1 MSDTKHSLPQP
12 TDRHDPIYLRVHT
25 DLGRALAARL
35 AAETAKRP
43 LLVVLPDSRTVN
55 DTRAALA
62 FLGVSASIFPDW
74 EVLPYDRFSPHQ
86 DLISD
91 RLSRL
96 WRLPQETT
104 GLTLI
109 AATTLLQR
117 LPPPAFVAGQGML
130 LEVGQRLDREAY
142 QRQLEEA
149 GYSRVSTVEQ
159 HGEYALRGGLID
171 VFPTGAAQP
180 VRIDLFDDEIE
191 TLRHFEPESQRSN
204 ETVDAITLL
213 PAREYPLTEKG
224 IATFRQNWRNLFPGD
239 PTSSPIYR
247 QVSEG
252 LVPAGIE
259 SYLPLFFEST
269 ATLFDYLPETARLL
283 LFDGIDQAIDRFVT
297 ETNERFVQRASDIDH
312 PIPAPEALYQTPD
325 EFDEQ
330 VRARPRWQLVA
341 AADQRFPQAA
351 DIGDRPLP
359 NLAAGSAAPTAVIER
374 LAEFVHGFDGH
385 SLLVA
390 ESSGRRQA
398 LIEQTATAGLEPT
411 SVEGWNEA
419 SQAPL
424 GIAVAELEQGAIL
437 PTAGRPV
444 AVISEIDLFAER
456 VAQRRARSRR
466 GRDADA
472 IIQNLDDLAIGAPV
486 VHEDHGIGRFQGLV
500 TLEMNNQ
507 PQEYLLLTYADDD
520 RLYVPVS
527 SLERISRYTGGAEE
541 TAPLHRLGSGQWERA
556 KKRAAKQVHDVAAE
570 LLDVHARR
578 AARKG
583 ISLQV
588 DQADYRRFADEFAFE
603 PTDDQRQAI
612 EQILVDM
619 AAQQPMDRV
628 VCGDVGFGKTEVAM
642 RAAFVAVQNQA
653 QVAVLVPTTLL
664 AEQHLRSFRD
674 RFANW
679 PVTIDSLSRL
689 SGSKKTAEL
698 RERIKAGQVD
708 IVIGTHKLLRD
719 SPEFANL
726 GLVIID
732 EEQRF
737 GVRDKERL
745 KALRAEVDL
754 LTLTATPIPRTL
766 NMALSGIRDLTII
779 ATPPRDRLAVKTVVL
794 RWDEVQIREA
804 IQRELKRGGQVY
816 FLHNEV
822 KSIDRMARMIEEI
835 VPEARVNVAHGQMGE
850 RALEQVMTDFYHQ
863 RFNVLVSTT
872 IIESGI
878 DIPTANTILIHR
890 ADKFGLAQL
899 HQLRGRVGR
908 SHHRAYAYLITP
920 EPGLLTPD
928 AEKRLEAIAS
938 LEDLGVGFTLSTH
951 DLEIR
956 GAGELLGSGQSG
968 QMHEV
973 GYRYYMQLLDRA
985 VADIRAGREPAIE
998 APIET
1003 RSTEVD
1009 LGEPAL
1015 IPENYV
1021 NDVHTRLTLYK
1032 RLSTAKSNEA
1042 LDELKVE
1049 LIDRFGLLPDPV
1061 ITLVETHRLRIHAR
1075 WLGITKLE
1083 LTAHGGRLI
1092 FGENARVD
1100 PAKLVAAV
1108 QAAPDTYQLSANTL
1122 RFSREMPTLEDR
1134 LAVIRA
1140 ILDDIALPETTEATE
1155 ATETVETTA

>member
-1 MSDTKHSLPQP
+1 MSDAKQSIAQP
-12 TDRHDPIYLRVHT
+12 ADRHDPIYLRTHT
-25 DLGRALAARL
+25 DLGRTLATRL
-35 AAETAKRP
+35 AAESAEQP
-43 LLVVLPDSRTVN
+43 LLAVLPDSRAVN
-55 DTRAALA
+55 DARAALA
-62 FLGVSASIFPDW
+62 FLGVSASVFPDW

-96 WRLPQETT
+96 WRLPRETA

-109 AATTLLQR
+109 AAPTLLQR
-117 LPPPAFVAGQGML
+117 LPPPAFVAGQGMV

-142 QRQLEEA
+142 RNQLEEA

-171 VFPTGAAQP
+171 VFPMGAEQP

-191 TLRHFEPESQRSN
+191 TLRHFDPESQRST
-204 ETVDAITLL
+204 ETVEAITLL
-213 PAREYPLTEKG
+213 PAREYPLTDKG
-224 IATFRQNWRNLFPGD
+224 IATFRQNWRNTFSGD
-239 PTSSPIYR
+239 PTSAPIYR

-259 SYLPLFFEST
+259 SYLPLFFDST
-269 ATLFDYLPETARLL
+269 ATLFDYLPKTARLL
-283 LFDGIDQAIDRFVT
+283 LFDGVDEAIDRFVT
-297 ETNERFVQRASDIDH
+297 ETGERFEQRAGDIDH
-312 PIPAPEALYQTPD
+312 PILAPDALYQAPE
-325 EFDEQ
+325 EFGER
-330 VRARPRWQLVA
+330 VKALPRWQLVA
-341 AADQRFPQAA
+341 GGDERFPQAA

-359 NLAAGSAAPTAVIER
+359 ELSQGSAAQTAVIER
-374 LAEFVHGFDGH
+374 LAEFVHGFEGH
-385 SLLVA
+385 TLLVA

-398 LIEQTATAGLEPT
+398 LIEQTTAAGLKPKA
-411 SVEGWNEA
+411 VDGWDTA
-419 SQAPL
+419 DKAPL
-424 GIAVAELEQGAIL
+424 GVAVAELEHGAIL
-437 PTAGRPV
+437 PGARQPV
-444 AVISEIDLFAER
+444 AVISETNLFAER

-486 VHEDHGIGRFQGLV
+486 VHEDHGVGRFQGLV
-500 TLEMNNQ
+500 TLEMNKQ

-520 RLYVPVS
+520 KLYVPVS
-527 SLERISRYTGGAEE
+527 SLERISRYTGGAED
-541 TAPLHRLGSGQWERA
+541 TAPLHRLGSGQWEKA
-556 KKRAAKQVHDVAAE
+556 KRRAAKQVHDVAAE

-583 ISLQV
+583 TSFKA
-588 DQADYRRFADEFAFE
+588 DETDYRQFAEEFAFE
-603 PTDDQRQAI
+603 PTDDQRLAI
-612 EQILVDM
+612 EQVLTDM
-619 AAQQPMDRV
+619 AASQPMDRV

-642 RAAFVAVQNQA
+642 RAAFVAVENQT

-664 AEQHLRSFRD
+664 AEQHLRNFRD
-674 RFANW
+674 RFSDW
-679 PVTIDSLSRL
+679 PVTVESLSRL
-689 SGSKKTAEL
+689 SGSKKTGEL

-745 KALRAEVDL
+745 KALRAEVDM

-766 NMALSGIRDLTII
+766 NMALSGIRDLSII
-779 ATPPRDRLAVKTVVL
+779 ATPPRERLAVKTVIL

-822 KSIDRMARMIEEI
+822 KSIDRMARLVEEI
-835 VPEARVNVAHGQMGE
+835 VPEARIGVAHGQMGE
-850 RALEQVMTDFYHQ
+850 RGLEQVMSDFYHQ

-920 EPGLLTPD
+920 EPGQLTPD
-928 AEKRLEAIAS
+928 AEKRLEAIAA

-985 VADIRAGREPAIE
+985 VAAIKEGREPALE
-998 APIET
+998 APVDSRT
-1003 RSTEVD
+1003 TEVD

-1015 IPENYV
+1015 IPDDFV
-1021 NDVHTRLTLYK
+1021 ADVHTRLTLYK
-1032 RLSTAKSNEA
+1032 RLSAAENDEA

-1049 LIDRFGLLPDPV
+1049 LIDRFGLLPEPV
-1061 ITLVETHRLRIHAR
+1061 VALVETHRLRIRAR
-1075 WLGITKLE
+1075 RLGLTKVE
-1083 LTAHGGRLI
+1083 LTARGGRLI
-1092 FGENARVD
+1092 FGEDARID

-1108 QAAPDTYQLSANTL
+1108 QAAPETYRLSADTL
-1122 RFSREMPTLEDR
+1122 RFYRDMPELDDR
-1134 LAVIRA
+1134 LATIRA
-1140 ILDDIALPETTEATE
+1140 ILQDIALPETAEAN
-1155 ATETVETTA
+1155 A

>member
-1 MSDTKHSLPQP
+1 MSDVKQSIAQP
-12 TDRHDPIYLRVHT
+12 ADRHDPIYLRART
-25 DLGRALAARL
+25 ELGRTHAARL
-35 AAETAKRP
+35 AAASADRP
-43 LLVVLPDSRTVN
+43 LLAVLPDSRAVN
-55 DTRAALA
+55 DAQAALR
-62 FLGVSASIFPDW
+62 FLGVPTSIFPDW

-96 WRLPQETT
+96 WRLPQETA

-109 AATTLLQR
+109 AAPTLLQR
-117 LPPPAFVAGQGML
+117 LPPPAFVAGQGMV
-130 LEVGQRLDREAY
+130 LEVGQRLDRESY
-142 QRQLEEA
+142 RRQLDQA
-149 GYSRVSTVEQ
+149 GYSLVSTVQQ
-159 HGEYALRGGLID
+159 HGEFALRGGLID
-171 VFPTGAAQP
+171 VFPMGVHEP

-191 TLRHFEPESQRSN
+191 TLRHFDPESQRST

-213 PAREYPLTEKG
+213 PAREYPLTDKG
-224 IATFRQNWRNLFPGD
+224 IATFRQNWRNIFAGD
-239 PTSSPIYR
+239 PTSAPIYR

-269 ATLFDYLPETARLL
+269 ATLFDYLPENARLL
-283 LFDGIDQAIDRFVT
+283 LFDGVDQSIERFVT
-297 ETNERFVQRASDIDH
+297 ETAERFAQRAGDIDH
-312 PIPAPEALYQTPD
+312 PILAPEALYQAPE
-325 EFDEQ
+325 EFGDR
-330 VRARPRWQLVA
+330 VKALPRWQLVA
-341 AADQRFPQAA
+341 GDDERFPQAA

-359 NLAAGSAAPTAVIER
+359 DLARGSAAQAAVIER
-374 LAEFVHGFDGH
+374 LAEFVRDFDGH
-385 SLLVA
+385 TLLVA

-398 LIEQTATAGLEPT
+398 LIEQTTAAGLEPAA
-411 SVEGWNEA
+411 VGGWEDA
-419 SQAPL
+419 GTTRL
-424 GIAVAELEQGAIL
+424 GVAVAELEHGAIL
-437 PTAGRPV
+437 PGTRGAV
-444 AVISEIDLFAER
+444 AVISETNLFAER
-456 VAQRRARSRR
+456 VAQRRAKSRR

-486 VHEDHGIGRFQGLV
+486 VHEDHGVGRFKGLV
-500 TLEMNNQ
+500 TLEMNGQ

-520 RLYVPVS
+520 KLYVPVS
-527 SLERISRYTGGAEE
+527 SLERISRYTGGAQD
-541 TAPLHRLGSGQWERA
+541 TAPLHRLGSGQWEKA

-583 ISLQV
+583 SSLK
-588 DQADYRRFADEFAFE
+588 AEETDYRPFAEEFAFE
-603 PTDDQRQAI
+603 PTDDQRLAI
-612 EQILVDM
+612 EQVLTDM
-619 AAQQPMDRV
+619 AASQPMDRV

-642 RAAFVAVQNQA
+642 RAAFVAVQAGA

-664 AEQHLRSFRD
+664 AEQHLRNFRD

-679 PVTIDSLSRL
+679 PVTVESLSRL
-689 SGSKKTAEL
+689 SGGKKTTEL
-698 RERIKAGQVD
+698 RERIKAGRVD

-745 KALRAEVDL
+745 KALRAEVDM

-766 NMALSGIRDLTII
+766 NMALSGIRDLSII
-779 ATPPRDRLAVKTVVL
+779 ATPPRERLAVKTVIL

-804 IQRELKRGGQVY
+804 IQRELKRGGQVF

-822 KSIDRMARMIEEI
+822 KSIDRMARLVEEI
-835 VPEARVNVAHGQMGE
+835 VPEARIGVAHGQMGE
-850 RALEQVMTDFYHQ
+850 RGLEQVMSDFYHQ

-920 EPGLLTPD
+920 EPGQLTPD
-928 AEKRLEAIAS
+928 AEKRLEAIAA

-956 GAGELLGSGQSG
+956 GAGELLG
-968 QMHEV
+968 
-973 GYRYYMQLLDRA
+973 
-985 VADIRAGREPAIE
+985 
-998 APIET
+998 
-1003 RSTEVD
+1003 
-1009 LGEPAL
+1009 
-1015 IPENYV
+1015 
-1021 NDVHTRLTLYK
+1021 
-1032 RLSTAKSNEA
+1032 
-1042 LDELKVE
+1042 
-1049 LIDRFGLLPDPV
+1049 
-1061 ITLVETHRLRIHAR
+1061 
-1075 WLGITKLE
+1075 
-1083 LTAHGGRLI
+1083 
-1092 FGENARVD
+1092 
-1100 PAKLVAAV
+1100 
-1108 QAAPDTYQLSANTL
+1108 
-1122 RFSREMPTLEDR
+1122 
-1134 LAVIRA
+1134 
-1140 ILDDIALPETTEATE
+1140 
-1155 ATETVETTA
+1155 

>member
-1 MSDTKHSLPQP
+1 MSDSKPVPAQP
-12 TDRHDPIYLRVHT
+12 KNSGDPIYLRART
-25 DLGRALAARL
+25 ELGRALAIGL
-35 AAETAKRP
+35 CGETADRP
-43 LLVVLPDSRTVN
+43 LLAVLPDSRQVN
-55 DTRAALA
+55 DARTALA
-62 FLGVSASIFPDW
+62 FLGIEASVFPDW

-96 WRLPQETT
+96 WRLPRESS
-104 GLTLI
+104 GVTLI
-109 AATTLLQR
+109 AAPTLLQR
-117 LPPPAFVAGQGML
+117 LPPPAFVAGQGMV
-130 LEVGQRLDREAY
+130 LEVGQTLDREAY
-142 QRQLEEA
+142 RRQLESA
-149 GYSRVSTVEQ
+149 GYSLVSQVQQ

-171 VFPTGAAQP
+171 VFPMGAEEP

-191 TLRHFEPESQRSN
+191 TLRHFDPESQRST
-204 ETVDAITLL
+204 ETVKEITLL
-213 PAREYPLTEKG
+213 PAREYPLTDKG
-224 IATFRQNWRNLFPGD
+224 IRSFRQNWRNTFAGD
-239 PTSSPIYR
+239 PTRSPIYR

-259 SYLPLFFEST
+259 SYLPLFFDET
-269 ATLFDYLPETARLL
+269 ATLFDYLPETSRLL
-283 LFDGIDQAIDRFVT
+283 VFDGVPGAI
-297 ETNERFVQRASDIDH
+297 ERFVDETTARYTQRSGDIDH
-312 PIPAPEALYQTPD
+312 PILRPEALYQTPE
-325 EFDEQ
+325 EFEERI
-330 VRARPRWQLVA
+330 RARPRWQLVA
-341 AADQRFPQAA
+341 GDDERFPQSA
-351 DIGDRPLP
+351 DLGDRPLP
-359 NLAAGSAAPTAVIER
+359 DLSTGSASHDAVIAR
-374 LAEFVHGFDGH
+374 LDAFAREFDGRL
-385 SLLVA
+385 LLVA

-398 LIEQTATAGLEPT
+398 LIEQTTAAGLPT
-411 SVEGWNEA
+411 VPVDGWATRAEL
-419 SQAPL
+419 QP
-424 GIAVAELEQGAIL
+424 GRPGVAVAELEHGAIL
-437 PTAGRPV
+437 PSDDGAV
-444 AVISEIDLFAER
+444 AVVSEIDLFAER

-486 VHEDHGIGRFQGLV
+486 VHEDHGVGRFQGLV
-500 TLEMNNQ
+500 TLEMNGQ

-520 RLYVPVS
+520 KLYVPVS
-527 SLERISRYTGGAEE
+527 GLERISRYTGGSEE
-541 TAPLHRLGSGQWERA
+541 TAPLHRLGSGQWEKA
-556 KKRAAKQVHDVAAE
+556 KKRAARQVHDVAAE
-570 LLDVHARR
+570 LLDIHARR

-583 ISLQV
+583 TAMPV
-588 DQADYRRFADEFAFE
+588 DQRDYRRFAEDFAFE
-603 PTDDQRQAI
+603 PTDDQRLAI
-612 EQILVDM
+612 EQVLADM
-619 AAQQPMDRV
+619 ESAQPMDRV

-642 RAAFVAVQNQA
+642 RAAFVAVENGA

-664 AEQHLRSFRD
+664 AEQHLRNFRD
-674 RFANW
+674 RFADW
-679 PVTIDSLSRL
+679 PVTIESLSRL
-689 SGSKKTAEL
+689 SGGRKTAEL

-745 KALRAEVDL
+745 KALRAEVDM

-766 NMALSGIRDLTII
+766 NMALSGIRDLSII
-779 ATPPRDRLAVKTVVL
+779 ATPPRERLAVKTVVL

-822 KSIDRMARMIEEI
+822 KSIDRMARLVEEI

-850 RALEQVMTDFYHQ
+850 RGLEQVMSDFYHQ

-920 EPGLLTPD
+920 EPGQLTPD
-928 AEKRLEAIAS
+928 AQKRLEAIAA

-985 VADIRAGREPAIE
+985 VAAIREGREPALD
-998 APIET
+998 APMPT
-1003 RSTEVD
+1003 SSTEVD

-1015 IPENYV
+1015 IPEDYV
-1021 NDVHTRLTLYK
+1021 ADVHTRLTLYK
-1032 RLSTAKSNEA
+1032 RLSTAESDEA

-1049 LIDRFGLLPDPV
+1049 LIDRFGLLPEPV
-1061 ITLVETHRLRIHAR
+1061 IALVETHRLRIRAR
-1075 WLGITKLE
+1075 DLGIRKLE
-1083 LTAHGGRLI
+1083 LTARGGRLV
-1092 FGENARVD
+1092 FGGNARVD
-1100 PAKLVAAV
+1100 PARLVAAV
-1108 QAAPDTYQLSANTL
+1108 QADPQTYRLSADTL
-1122 RFSREMPTLEDR
+1122 RFTREMPALEER
-1134 LAVIRA
+1134 LETIRA
-1140 ILDDIALPETTEATE
+1140 LLDDVALPRKD
-1155 ATETVETTA
+1155 TETVT

>member
-1 MSDTKHSLPQP
+1 MSDAKQSIAQP
-12 TDRHDPIYLRVHT
+12 ADHRDPIYLRVHT
-25 DLGRALAARL
+25 ELGRALATRL
-35 AAETAKRP
+35 AALAADGP
-43 LLVVLPDSRTVN
+43 LLAVLPDSRAVN

-62 FLGVSASIFPDW
+62 FLGIEASVFPDW

-96 WRLPQETT
+96 WRLPGESR

-109 AATTLLQR
+109 AAPTLLQR
-117 LPPPAFVAGQGML
+117 LPPPAFVTGQGMV
-130 LEVGQRLDREAY
+130 LEVGQCLDREAY
-142 QRQLEEA
+142 RHQLEDA
-149 GYSRVSTVEQ
+149 GYSLVSTVEQ

-171 VFPTGAAQP
+171 VFPMGANEP

-191 TLRHFEPESQRSN
+191 TLRHFDPESQRST
-204 ETVDAITLL
+204 ETVEAITLL
-213 PAREYPLTEKG
+213 PAREYPLTDKG
-224 IATFRQNWRNLFPGD
+224 IATFRQNWRNAFAGD
-239 PTSSPIYR
+239 PTSAPIYK

-269 ATLFDYLPETARLL
+269 ATLFDFLPQRARLL
-283 LFDGIDQAIDRFVT
+283 LFDGIDAAIDAFVR
-297 ETNERFVQRASDIDH
+297 ETSERFTQRAGDIDH
-312 PIPAPEALYQTPD
+312 PILAPEALYQTPD
-325 EFDEQ
+325 EFGE
-330 VRARPRWQLVA
+330 RIASLPRWRLVA
-341 AADQRFPQAA
+341 GDDERFPQAA

-359 NLAAGSAAPTAVIER
+359 DLATGGAAPAAVIER
-374 LAEFVHGFDGH
+374 LAEFVRGFDGH
-385 SLLVA
+385 TLLVA

-398 LIEQTATAGLEPT
+398 LVEQTTAAGLKPEAIT
-411 SVEGWNEA
+411 GWE
-419 SQAPL
+419 QADRAPVTV
-424 GIAVAELEQGAIL
+424 AVAELEHGAIL

-444 AVISEIDLFAER
+444 AVISETNLFAER
-456 VAQRRARSRR
+456 VAQRRAKSRR

-486 VHEDHGIGRFQGLV
+486 VHEDHGVGRFQGLV
-500 TLEMNNQ
+500 TLEMNGQ

-520 RLYVPVS
+520 KLYVPVS
-527 SLERISRYTGGAEE
+527 GLERISRYTGGSEE
-541 TAPLHRLGSGQWERA
+541 TAPLHRLGSGQWEKA

-570 LLDVHARR
+570 LLDIHARR

-583 ISLQV
+583 TSLAA
-588 DQADYRRFADEFAFE
+588 DEADYHQFAEEFAFE
-603 PTDDQRQAI
+603 PTDDQRLAI
-612 EQILVDM
+612 EQVLVDM
-619 AAQQPMDRV
+619 AAGQPMDRV

-642 RAAFVAVQNQA
+642 RAAFVAVQNGA

-664 AEQHLRSFRD
+664 AEQHMRNFRD

-679 PVTIDSLSRL
+679 PVTIESLSRL
-689 SGSKKTAEL
+689 SGNKKTGET

-766 NMALSGIRDLTII
+766 NMALSGIRDLSII
-779 ATPPRDRLAVKTVVL
+779 ATPPRERLAVKTVIL

-822 KSIDRMARMIEEI
+822 KSIDRMARLVEEI
-835 VPEARVNVAHGQMGE
+835 VPEARIGVAHGQMGE
-850 RALEQVMTDFYHQ
+850 RGLEQVMSDFYHQ

-920 EPGLLTPD
+920 EPGQLTPD
-928 AEKRLEAIAS
+928 AQKRLEAIAA

-985 VADIRAGREPAIE
+985 VAAIRQGREPALD
-998 APIET
+998 APMPT
-1003 RSTEVD
+1003 SSTEVD

-1015 IPENYV
+1015 IPEDYV
-1021 NDVHTRLTLYK
+1021 ADVHTRLTLYK
-1032 RLSTAKSNEA
+1032 RLSTAENNEV

-1049 LIDRFGLLPDPV
+1049 LIDRFGLLPEPV
-1061 ITLVETHRLRIHAR
+1061 VALVETHRLRIRAR
-1075 WLGITKLE
+1075 RLGITKIE
-1083 LTAHGGRLI
+1083 LTARGGRLI
-1092 FGENARVD
+1092 FGEHARID

-1108 QAAPDTYQLSANTL
+1108 QAAPDTYRLSADTL
-1122 RFSREMPTLEDR
+1122 RFSREMETLDER
-1134 LAVIRA
+1134 LKTIEA
-1140 ILDDIALPETTEATE
+1140 ILADIALPAPEEAT
-1155 ATETVETTA
+1155 A

>member
-1 MSDTKHSLPQP
+1 MSDAKQSIAQP
-12 TDRHDPIYLRVHT
+12 TDRHDPIYLRTHT
-25 DLGRALAARL
+25 ELGRTLATRL
-35 AAETAKRP
+35 AAESDERP
-43 LLVVLPDSRTVN
+43 LLAVLPDSRAVN
-55 DTRAALA
+55 DAQAALA
-62 FLGVSASIFPDW
+62 FLGVAASVFPDW

-96 WRLPQETT
+96 WRLPRETS

-109 AATTLLQR
+109 AAPTLLQR
-117 LPPPAFVAGQGML
+117 LPPPAFVAGQGMV

-142 QRQLEEA
+142 RNQLEEA

-171 VFPTGAAQP
+171 VFPMGAEEP

-191 TLRHFEPESQRSN
+191 TLRHFDPESQRST
-204 ETVDAITLL
+204 ETVEAITLL
-213 PAREYPLTEKG
+213 PAREYPLTDKG
-224 IATFRQNWRNLFPGD
+224 IATFRQNWRNTFSGD
-239 PTSSPIYR
+239 PTSAPIYR

-259 SYLPLFFEST
+259 SYLPLFFDST

-283 LFDGIDQAIDRFVT
+283 LFDGVDESI
-297 ETNERFVQRASDIDH
+297 ERFVVETGERFAQRAGDIDH
-312 PIPAPEALYQTPD
+312 PILAPDALYQAPE
-325 EFDEQ
+325 EFTEQ
-330 VRARPRWQLVA
+330 VKSLPRWQLVA
-341 AADQRFPQAA
+341 GNDERFPQAA

-359 NLAAGSAAPTAVIER
+359 ELSKGSAAQAAVIER
-374 LAEFVHGFDGH
+374 LAEFVRGFEGRT
-385 SLLVA
+385 LLVA

-398 LIEQTATAGLEPT
+398 LIEQTTAAGLEPK
-411 SVEGWNEA
+411 SVAGWDEA
-419 SQAPL
+419 GKASL
-424 GIAVAELEQGAIL
+424 GVAVADLEHGAIL
-437 PTAGRPV
+437 PAARQPV
-444 AVISEIDLFAER
+444 AVISETNLFAER

-486 VHEDHGIGRFQGLV
+486 VHEDHGVGRFQGLV

-520 RLYVPVS
+520 KLYVPVS
-527 SLERISRYTGGAEE
+527 SLERISRYTGGAED
-541 TAPLHRLGSGQWERA
+541 TAPLHRLGSGQWEKA

-583 ISLQV
+583 TSF
-588 DQADYRRFADEFAFE
+588 QADETDYRQFAEEFAFE
-603 PTDDQRQAI
+603 PTDDQRLAI
-612 EQILVDM
+612 EQVLTDM
-619 AAQQPMDRV
+619 AANQPMDRV

-642 RAAFVAVQNQA
+642 RAAFVAVENQT

-664 AEQHLRSFRD
+664 AEQHLRNFRD

-679 PVTIDSLSRL
+679 PVTIESLSRL
-689 SGSKKTAEL
+689 SGSKKTGEL

-745 KALRAEVDL
+745 KALRAEVDM

-766 NMALSGIRDLTII
+766 NMALSGIRDLSII
-779 ATPPRDRLAVKTVVL
+779 ATPPRERLAVKTVIL

-822 KSIDRMARMIEEI
+822 KSIDRMARLVEEI
-835 VPEARVNVAHGQMGE
+835 VPEARIGVAHGQMGE
-850 RALEQVMTDFYHQ
+850 RGLEQVMSDFYHQ

-920 EPGLLTPD
+920 EPGQLTPD
-928 AEKRLEAIAS
+928 AEKRLEAIAA

-985 VADIRAGREPAIE
+985 VAAIREGREPALE
-998 APIET
+998 APIDSRT
-1003 RSTEVD
+1003 TEVD

-1015 IPENYV
+1015 IPEDFV
-1021 NDVHTRLTLYK
+1021 ADVHTRLTLYK
-1032 RLSTAKSNEA
+1032 RLSTAENEEA

-1049 LIDRFGLLPDPV
+1049 LIDRFGLLPEPV
-1061 ITLVETHRLRIHAR
+1061 IALVETHRLRIRAR
-1075 WLGITKLE
+1075 RLGITKIE
-1083 LTAHGGRLI
+1083 LTARGGRLI
-1092 FGENARVD
+1092 FGEDARID

-1108 QAAPDTYQLSANTL
+1108 QAAPETYRLSADTL
-1122 RFSREMPTLEDR
+1122 RFYRDMPELDDR
-1134 LAVIRA
+1134 LATIRA
-1140 ILDDIALPETTEATE
+1140 ILQDIALPESTEAST
-1155 ATETVETTA
+1155 

>member
-1 MSDTKHSLPQP
+1 MSDAKQSIAQP
-12 TDRHDPIYLRVHT
+12 GNSSDPIYLRAHT
-25 DLGRALAARL
+25 ELGRALATRL
-35 AAETAKRP
+35 AAETGDRP
-43 LLVVLPDSRTVN
+43 LLAVLPDSRHVN
-55 DTRAALA
+55 DAQAALH
-62 FLGVSASIFPDW
+62 FLGIEAAIFPDW

-96 WRLPQETT
+96 WRLPRESR

-109 AATTLLQR
+109 AAPTLLQR
-117 LPPPAFVAGQGML
+117 LPPPAFVAGQGMV
-130 LEVGQRLDREAY
+130 LEVGQKLDREAY
-142 QRQLEEA
+142 REQLQAA
-149 GYSRVSTVEQ
+149 GYSLVSQVEG
-159 HGEYALRGGLID
+159 HGEYALRGGLVD
-171 VFPTGAAQP
+171 VFPMGADEP

-191 TLRHFEPESQRSN
+191 TLRHFDPESQRSTRTVN
-204 ETVDAITLL
+204 EITLL
-213 PAREYPLTEKG
+213 PAREYPLTDKG
-224 IATFRQNWRNLFPGD
+224 IATFRQNWRNTFSGD
-239 PTSSPIYR
+239 PTQAPIYR

-259 SYLPLFFEST
+259 SYLPLFFEQT
-269 ATLFDYLPETARLL
+269 ASLFDYLPDSTRMM
-283 LFDGIDQAIDRFVT
+283 LFDGLPEAIDRFAS
-297 ETNERFVQRASDIDH
+297 ETTERFRQRAGDIDH
-312 PIPAPEALYQTPD
+312 PILSPEALFQTAE
-325 EFDEQ
+325 EFE
-330 VRARPRWQLVA
+330 ARLKAYPRWQLV
-341 AADQRFPQAA
+341 DGTDNRFPQAA

-359 NLAAGSAAPTAVIER
+359 DLASGGASPQAVMER
-374 LAEFVHGFDGH
+374 LAGFVREFDGRT
-385 SLLVA
+385 LLVA

-398 LIEQTATAGLEPT
+398 LLEQVGQVGLE
-411 SVEGWNEA
+411 GR
-419 SQAPL
+419 
-424 GIAVAELEQGAIL
+424 AVDSWQDWRAKGRDAVGVATAELEQGAIL
-437 PTAGRPV
+437 PGDGERI
-444 AVISEIDLFAER
+444 AVISEINLFAER

-486 VHEDHGIGRFQGLV
+486 VHEDHGVGRFQGLV

-520 RLYVPVS
+520 KLYVPVS
-527 SLERISRYTGGAEE
+527 GLERISRYTGGAEE
-541 TAPLHRLGSGQWERA
+541 SAPLHRLGSDQWDKA
-556 KKRAAKQVHDVAAE
+556 KKRAAAQVHDVAAE

-583 ISLQV
+583 TSLKV
-588 DQADYRRFADEFAFE
+588 DESDYRQFAEEFAFE
-603 PTDDQRQAI
+603 PTDDQRLAI
-612 EQILVDM
+612 EQVLIDM
-619 AAQQPMDRV
+619 AAPQPMDRV
-628 VCGDVGFGKTEVAM
+628 ICGDVGFGKTEVAM
-642 RAAFVAVQNQA
+642 RAAFVAVENHT

-664 AEQHLRSFRD
+664 AEQHLRNFRD
-674 RFANW
+674 RFSNW
-679 PVTIDSLSRL
+679 PVTIESLSRL
-689 SGSKKTAEL
+689 SGTKQTAGV
-698 RERIKAGQVD
+698 RERIKSGQVD
-708 IVIGTHKLLRD
+708 IVIGTHKLLRE

-766 NMALSGIRDLTII
+766 NMALSGIRDLSII
-779 ATPPRDRLAVKTVVL
+779 ATPPRERLAVKTVIL

-822 KSIDRMARMIEEI
+822 KSIDRMARLVEEI
-835 VPEARVNVAHGQMGE
+835 VPEARIGVAHGQMGE
-850 RALEQVMTDFYHQ
+850 RGLEHVMSDFYHQ

-920 EPGLLTPD
+920 EPTTLTPD
-928 AEKRLEAIAS
+928 AEKRLEAIAA

-985 VADIRAGREPAIE
+985 VHAIREGKEPE
-998 APIET
+998 LTAPLST
-1003 RSTEVD
+1003 QGTEVD
-1009 LGEPAL
+1009 LGVPAL
-1015 IPENYV
+1015 IPDDYV
-1021 NDVHTRLTLYK
+1021 SDVHTRLTLYK
-1032 RLSTAKSNEA
+1032 RLSTASDRNA

-1049 LIDRFGLLPDPV
+1049 LIDRFGLLPEPV
-1061 ITLVETHRLRIHAR
+1061 IALVETHRLRIRAR
-1075 WLGITKLE
+1075 DLGIRKLE
-1083 LTAHGGRLI
+1083 LTHRGGRLV
-1092 FGENARVD
+1092 FGDQARID
-1100 PAKLVAAV
+1100 PQKLVAAV
-1108 QAAPDTYQLSANTL
+1108 QADPETWRLSADTL
-1122 RFSREMPTLEDR
+1122 RFTIDMPTLEER
-1134 LAVIRA
+1134 LEMIGRL
-1140 ILDDIALPETTEATE
+1140 LDDVALPEEAT
-1155 ATETVETTA
+1155 TGGKKR

>member
-1 MSDTKHSLPQP
+1 MSDAKQSIAQP
-12 TDRHDPIYLRVHT
+12 ADRHDPIYLRTHT
-25 DLGRALAARL
+25 ELGRTLATRL
-35 AAETAKRP
+35 AAESAERP
-43 LLVVLPDSRTVN
+43 LLAVLPDSRAVN
-55 DTRAALA
+55 DAQAALT
-62 FLGVSASIFPDW
+62 FLGITASVFPDW

-96 WRLPQETT
+96 WRLPREST

-109 AATTLLQR
+109 AAPTLLQR
-117 LPPPAFVAGQGML
+117 LPPPAFVAGQGMV

-142 QRQLEEA
+142 RNQLEEA

-171 VFPTGAAQP
+171 VFPMGADQP

-191 TLRHFEPESQRSN
+191 TLRHFEPESQRST
-204 ETVDAITLL
+204 ETVEAITLL
-213 PAREYPLTEKG
+213 PAREYPLTDKG
-224 IATFRQNWRNLFPGD
+224 IATFRQNWRNTFSGD
-239 PTSSPIYR
+239 PTSAPIYR

-259 SYLPLFFEST
+259 SYLPLFFDAT
-269 ATLFDYLPETARLL
+269 ATLFDYLPESARLL
-283 LFDGIDQAIDRFVT
+283 MFDGVDGAIERFVT
-297 ETNERFVQRASDIDH
+297 ETGERFAQRAGDINH
-312 PIPAPEALYQTPD
+312 PILAPEALYQTPE
-325 EFDEQ
+325 EFGEQ
-330 VRARPRWQLVA
+330 VKALPRWQLVA
-341 AADQRFPQAA
+341 SADERFPQAA

-359 NLAAGSAAPTAVIER
+359 DLAAGSAAQPAVIER
-374 LAEFVHGFDGH
+374 LAAFVRDFDGH
-385 SLLVA
+385 TLLVA

-398 LIEQTATAGLEPT
+398 LIEQTTAAGLEPK
-411 SVEGWNEA
+411 SVAGWDA
-419 SQAPL
+419 ADTAPL
-424 GIAVAELEQGAIL
+424 GVAVAELEHGAIL
-437 PTAGRPV
+437 PGTDRPV
-444 AVISEIDLFAER
+444 AVISETNLFAER

-486 VHEDHGIGRFQGLV
+486 VHEDHGVGRFQGLV
-500 TLEMNNQ
+500 TLEMNDQ

-527 SLERISRYTGGAEE
+527 SLERISRYTGGAED
-541 TAPLHRLGSGQWERA
+541 TAPLHRLGSGQWEKA

-583 ISLQV
+583 TAFKA
-588 DQADYRRFADEFAFE
+588 DETDYRQFAEEFAFE
-603 PTDDQRQAI
+603 PTDDQRLAI
-612 EQILVDM
+612 EQVLVDM
-619 AAQQPMDRV
+619 AASQPMDRV

-642 RAAFVAVQNQA
+642 RAAFVAVENHA
-653 QVAVLVPTTLL
+653 QVVVLVPTTLL
-664 AEQHLRSFRD
+664 AEQHLRNFRD
-674 RFANW
+674 RFSNW
-679 PVTIDSLSRL
+679 PVTVESLSRL
-689 SGSKKTAEL
+689 SGSKKTGEL

-745 KALRAEVDL
+745 KALRAEVDM

-766 NMALSGIRDLTII
+766 NMALSGIRDLSII
-779 ATPPRDRLAVKTVVL
+779 ATPPRERLAVKTVIL

-822 KSIDRMARMIEEI
+822 KSIDRMARLVEEI
-835 VPEARVNVAHGQMGE
+835 VPEARIGVAHGQMGE
-850 RALEQVMTDFYHQ
+850 RGLEQVMSDFYHQ

-920 EPGLLTPD
+920 EPGQLTPD
-928 AEKRLEAIAS
+928 AEKRLEAIAA

-985 VADIRAGREPAIE
+985 VAAIREGREPALE
-998 APIET
+998 APVDSRT
-1003 RSTEVD
+1003 TEVD

-1015 IPENYV
+1015 IPEDFV
-1021 NDVHTRLTLYK
+1021 ADVHTRLTLYK
-1032 RLSTAKSNEA
+1032 RLSTTENDEA

-1049 LIDRFGLLPDPV
+1049 LIDRFGLLPEPV
-1061 ITLVETHRLRIHAR
+1061 IALIETHRLRIRAR
-1075 WLGITKLE
+1075 RIGISKVE
-1083 LTAHGGRLI
+1083 LTARGGRLI
-1092 FGENARVD
+1092 FGEDARID
-1100 PAKLVAAV
+1100 PARLVAAV
-1108 QAAPDTYQLSANTL
+1108 QAAPDTYRLSADTL
-1122 RFSREMPTLEDR
+1122 RFTRDMPELEDR
-1134 LAVIRA
+1134 LATIRA
-1140 ILDDIALPETTEATE
+1140 ILQDIALPEPAEAQ
-1155 ATETVETTA
+1155 A